1 MNNRMSNLILS
12 LVITVVIGII
22 LSLSYSYTPNR
33 LLMMLGGSMP
43 LGVIQLGIYFFFLYG
58 MFETLRLHRFVSIQE
73 RGLILNLL
81 PEKEQ
86 FILSPDEVNDIKLKM
101 VDLEKSSP
109 YLLVDVIKKACTKF
123 RANKDVS
130 EALSIVTTQTDINL
144 RNTDTEQNLIKYF
157 AWACQSVGLI
167 GTVLGISFA
176 LEAASDISSQAGID
190 HVTGLLGVAFD
201 STFIALLLCIVLLYV
216 HGVVSE
222 RIDKLHSDNES
233 YVIENLI
240 NRIYSK

>member
-1 MNNRMSNLILS
+1 MNNRISNLILS
-12 LVITVVIGII
+12 VVITVVIGII
-22 LSLSYSYTPNR
+22 LVVSYSYAPNR
-33 LLMMLGGSMP
+33 ILKLLGGEMP
-43 LGVIQLGIYFFFLYG
+43 LGLVQLGIYFFFIYG
-58 MFETLRLHRFVSIQE
+58 MFETLRLHRFVSNE
-73 RGLILNLL
+73 EKGLRLNLL

-101 VDLEKSSP
+101 VDLEKTNS
-109 YLLVDVIKKACTKF
+109 YLIVDVIKKACTKF

-144 RNTDTEQNLIKYF
+144 RNTDTEQNMIKYF

-167 GTVLGISFA
+167 GTVVGISFA

-190 HVTGLLGVAFD
+190 KVTGLLGVAFD
-201 STFIALLLCIVLLYV
+201 STFVALGLCIILLYV

-222 RIDKLHSDNES
+222 RIDKLHSDNEN